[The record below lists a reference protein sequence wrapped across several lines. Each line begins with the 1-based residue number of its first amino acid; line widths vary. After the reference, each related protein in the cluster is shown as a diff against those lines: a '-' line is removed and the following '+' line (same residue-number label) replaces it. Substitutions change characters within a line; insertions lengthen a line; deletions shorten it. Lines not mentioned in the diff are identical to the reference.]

1 MTWFLEAKERIR
13 SFCNRFE
20 IYLMPV
26 CKAGIAFLLFYL
38 ISTRLG
44 YSDLVKGLP
53 INIVLA
59 LVCALLPANTIV
71 AIGAI
76 LVLINMYALSLAA
89 LIVTAAVFFIIF
101 ILYFRLSPQKG
112 IYAALTPILAV
123 FNVPYITPI
132 SIGLL
137 DDDPSAVFSVAA
149 GSLSYYMI
157 KGISANASAIGFMG
171 EEDTILTKISD
182 ILNQLITDREMLFMT
197 ALYVATALIVWAV
210 RRLKVDYS
218 WIIAIAI
225 GAVMQ
230 FAGRYVIDLNLHM
243 STDFL
248 RLVLGVLA
256 AVAVGFVLQ
265 FFFFNLDYER
275 TERVQFEDEEYYY
288 YVKAIPKRFV
298 TESDKKI
305 KKFSSHTEDDIE
317 PGEARRRLAR
327 EMQIEDELL
336 DFRNVDDIDLEST
349 NNKNNKE

>member
-20 IYLMPV
+20 IYLIPV
-26 CKAGIAFLLFYL
+26 CKVVVAFVLYYL
-38 ISTRLG
+38 ISTKLG
-44 YSDLVKGLP
+44 YSEVVKELP

-59 LVCALLPANTIV
+59 LVCALLPANTII
-71 AIGAI
+71 AIAAVLI
-76 LVLINMYALSLAA
+76 LINMYALSMAA
-89 LIVTAAVFFIIF
+89 FIVTTAAFLIMF
-101 ILYFRLSPQKG
+101 ILYFRLSPSKG

-149 GSLSYYMI
+149 GSLSYYML

-182 ILNQLITDREMLFMT
+182 ILNQLVSDKEMLFMT
-197 ALYVATALIVWAV
+197 ALYVATALVVWAI

-218 WIIAIAI
+218 WIIAIAV

-230 FAGRYVIDLNLHM
+230 FVGRYVIDLNLHL
-243 STDFL
+243 STDIL
-248 RLVLGVLA
+248 RLILGVIA

-288 YVKAIPKRFV
+288 FVKAVPKRFV
-298 TESDKKI
+298 TESDKRV
-305 KKFSSHTEDDIE
+305 KKFSSHSEEDIE

-336 DFRNVDDIDLEST
+336 DFKNIDDPDFDNET
-349 NNKNNKE
+349 RE